1 MVNISYFFNK
11 MNYNLVSPL
20 ITVGIM
26 TFIAVF
32 LLRYTLIKYEEFN
45 NNKYKDV
52 IIGVIFG
59 IIAIYANEGGATN
72 VDGVMVNVRD
82 VGPLV
87 SGFVFS
93 GLSGIIAGV
102 IGGVYRW
109 LAVYWGSGYFTRIG
123 CSLACIAAGLI
134 ACYVK
139 MILNE
144 NKNVNFL
151 FAALIG
157 VITEVLH
164 LLLIFFTN
172 LNDTIT
178 AYKVDVL
185 VGPYMITGVATIVAI
200 AVLLDTLISGGDIIK
215 IEKNPE
221 KRKLSTNFQVKLFII
236 IVIASAASIHFIN
249 AVQINASR
257 AQVSQRLSA
266 NIFNISNIIEKQEGD
281 INDICIIADSMRV
294 GQVGEVFVYNKNLR
308 LLNKRVSYNYDENG
322 QDSSDYANRNSSA
335 NIDFTKKTIEDYE
348 ERKVFTTNVNGELS
362 YCMYLKKD
370 NYILLASYPKA
381 EADIGRNMILMLL
394 IFVQIIIFTGLFIF
408 IFYQIHSLVVKNIE
422 KINTSLT
429 KITEGDLDL
438 KVDVGSSIEF
448 KKLSKDI
455 NTMIT
460 ALKNY
465 ANEEKIRIE
474 KELNLA
480 KKIQTQSL
488 PNVFPAYP
496 NVKVFDIYA
505 YMNTAKEVGG
515 DFYDFYFTDLNKFF
529 FLIADVSGKGV
540 AAAMFMMQAKSFI
553 KSYAE
558 KNHNI
563 EYVANEV
570 NKKLC
575 ENNDTNMF
583 VTAFLASIDI
593 NTGMVEYINA
603 GHNPPIL
610 KRSDGTSEYIS
621 GKRNFIFAGD
631 SDYSYKKDFIK
642 LNQGDSLL
650 LYTDGLTEA
659 INPSVKQYGEERLL
673 NVVKNSNDD
682 AMSDFIDDIVKD
694 QDEFVNGA
702 DQFDDITIL
711 AFKYRGSQNM
721 KELNIEAKIENIN
734 TVIDFVNDELDS
746 LNCEQKIKSQ
756 IDIAIDELFSNIAN
770 YAYDPSV
777 GPATVRVEVN
787 RDPLSI
793 VITFIDHGVP
803 YDPLKK
809 ADPNVNLSLDDRVEG
824 GLGIFLV
831 KKSMD
836 SIEYEYK
843 DGQNILRIKKNL

>member
-1 MVNISYFFNK
+1 MVKISYFFNQ

-45 NNKYKDV
+45 NYKYKDV
-52 IIGVIFG
+52 IIGAIFG
-59 IIAIYANEGGATN
+59 VIAIYANEGGATN
-72 VDGVMVNVRD
+72 VNGVMVNVRD
-82 VGPLV
+82 VAPLV

-93 GLSGIIAGV
+93 GPSGIIAGV

-109 LAVYWGSGYFTRIG
+109 FSVYWGSGYFTRIG

-134 ACYVK
+134 AYYVK

-151 FAALIG
+151 FAGLIG

-172 LNDTIT
+172 LNDTIK
-178 AYKVDVL
+178 AYEVDVL
-185 VGPYMITGVATIVAI
+185 VGPYMLTGVAMIVSI
-200 AVLLDTLISGGDIIK
+200 AVLLDTLITGGDIIK

-236 IVIASAASIHFIN
+236 ILLASAASIHFIN

-257 AQVSQRLSA
+257 SQVSQRLTA
-266 NIFNISNIIEKQEGD
+266 NIYNISNIIEKQDGD
-281 INDICIIADSMRV
+281 INDICVIADSMRV
-294 GQVGEVFVYNKNLR
+294 GKVGEIFVYNKNLR
-308 LLNKRVSYNYDENG
+308 LLNKRVTYNYDEDG

-335 NIDFTKKTIEDYE
+335 NIDFTKKTIEDNSE
-348 ERKVFTTNVNGELS
+348 ASVFTTNVNGELS

-394 IFVQIIIFTGLFIF
+394 IFVQIIIFTGLFIY

-422 KINTSLT
+422 KINDSLT
-429 KITEGDLDL
+429 QITAGDLDL

-465 ANEEKIRIE
+465 ANEEKLRIE
-474 KELNLA
+474 KELDLA

-488 PNVFPAYP
+488 PSAFPAYP

-505 YMNTAKEVGG
+505 FMKTAKEVGG
-515 DFYDFYFTDLNKFF
+515 DFYDFYFTDINKFF

-603 GHNPPIL
+603 GHNPPIV
-610 KRSDGTSEYIS
+610 KRRDGTTEYIS

-631 SDYSYKKDFIK
+631 SDYLFKKDFIK

-659 INPSVKQYGEERLL
+659 INPDVKQYGEERLL
-673 NVVKNSNDD
+673 NNVKIANDEGMD
-682 AMSDFIDDIVKD
+682 SFINDIVKD

-711 AFKYRGSQNM
+711 GFKYKGSLNM
-721 KELNIEAKIENIN
+721 KELNIEARVENIN
-734 TVIDFVNDELDS
+734 KVIDFVNTELDNIGCS
-746 LNCEQKIKSQ
+746 SKIKSQ

-787 RDPLSI
+787 KDPLSI

-809 ADPNVNLSLDDRVEG
+809 ADPNVNLSLEDRVEG